1 MATADGRSGAATPTT
16 QMTSAAVCALMMLA
30 FRLDA
35 AVLAAAANVAG
46 SGEWPSSLA
55 TRTVTS
61 YLLGGLSMT
70 GTISVIHDISGR

>member
-1 MATADGRSGAATPTT
+1 MATADGRWGAATQTT
-16 QMTSAAVCALMMLA
+16 QMTSSAVCALTILA
-30 FRLDA
+30 LRLDA

-46 SGEWPSSLA
+46 SAQWPSSLA

>member
-1 MATADGRSGAATPTT
+1 
-16 QMTSAAVCALMMLA
+16 MTSSAVCALTTLVLH
-30 FRLDA
+30 LDA

-55 TRTVTS
+55 TRSVTS

>member
-1 MATADGRSGAATPTT
+1 
-16 QMTSAAVCALMMLA
+16 MTFSAVCALMMLA

-35 AVLAAAANVAG
+35 AVLAAAANLAG

-61 YLLGGLSMT
+61 YLLGGLSMPRT
-70 GTISVIHDISGR
+70 VSTVCDIIGRLSGQQPSRC